1 MKTITWTTTDLT
13 RTEIE
18 SILGADCISKIEGRP
33 SPVGSARVGAVAAW
47 DANDREL
54 HAAYASLAVQLNR
67 SLP

>member
-1 MKTITWTTTDLT
+1 MTAIGWTTTDLT
-13 RTEIE
+13 RTEVE
-18 SILGADCISKIEGRP
+18 SILGAACIARIESAP

-67 SLP
+67 SLR